1 MAIETIVGP
10 CRSPNIVLSGDVDTD
25 DAKFQYRAVGYSR
38 LTGTIQ
44 YADVGDIV
52 AGYPRIVQFGL
63 VGGVETSITTVLSP
77 DTPGGGV
84 FTLDLKLYLPYF
96 RIELEP

>member
-10 CRSPNIVLSGDVDTD
+10 CRSPNIVLSGDIDVDT
-25 DAKFQYRAVGYSR
+25 AKYQYRAVGYSR
-38 LTGTIQ
+38 LTGVIT
-44 YADVGDIV
+44 YADVTDIV
-52 AGYPRIVQFGL
+52 AGFPRIVQFGY
-63 VGGVETSITTVLSP
+63 VAAVETGITTVLSP
-77 DTPGGGV
+77 DTPGGGT